1 MDDYFKNRKDTPKDK
16 KGNYDFE
23 SLGALRIDDFNKD
36 LTRLYNGESI
46 NRCVFD
52 FVYRTYKYLEDEVLK
67 LPDKESGITVVV
79 LYKGLHGINERVTSS
94 IPRDEKFIIH
104 IAHLT
109 QINSYEYNCF
119 SDYVLRL
126 YRRMIMD
133 YRTIF

>member
-52 FVYRTYKYLEDEVLK
+52 FVHGTYKYLEDEVLK
-67 LPDKESGITVVV
+67 LPDKDSGFTGVV
-79 LYKGLHGINERVTSS
+79 LCEGLHGIDERVTSS
-94 IPRDEKFIIH
+94 IPREKNFLFI
-104 IAHLT
+104 
-109 QINSYEYNCF
+109 
-119 SDYVLRL
+119 LRL
-126 YRRMIMD
+126 
-133 YRTIF
+133 